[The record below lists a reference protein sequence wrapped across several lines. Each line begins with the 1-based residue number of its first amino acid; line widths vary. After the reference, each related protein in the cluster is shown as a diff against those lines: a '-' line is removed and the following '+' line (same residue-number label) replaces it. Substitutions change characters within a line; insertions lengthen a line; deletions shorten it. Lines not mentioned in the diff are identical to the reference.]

1 MFRNLVSVRH
11 AGPAALGAVVLSAAL
26 VLFAGAVRADDDGG
40 RQLRRGDRPQRAQRE
55 QAAPREQRVQWR
67 DTGARSAQGE
77 RSYSQRPSQER
88 RGDRPKGGGS
98 DHLRR
103 GDRPQGGG
111 SDHLRRGDGYRGN
124 GGGSRQY
131 GNGGRRY
138 GGGDHSYG
146 NGGRRYYDGHRYR
159 APYRVRYVRP
169 HRVIRVGL
177 GLPYYCPPSYRGYVV
192 RRPVVR
198 EYVPSIEV
206 ENYPPAGC
214 YYYDPYCER
223 EFANLDDCTEHLDGA
238 DHSNTVE
245 VVDETTGEVVR
256 TLEFV
261 DGYWSLRR

>member
-1 MFRNLVSVRH
+1 MSRNLVSVRN
-11 AGPAALGAVVLSAAL
+11 AGSAALGAVLLSAAL
-26 VLFAGAVRADDDGG
+26 VLCAGAARADDDGG
-40 RQLRRGDRPQRAQRE
+40 RQLRRGDRPQSAQRE

-67 DTGARSAQGE
+67 DTGRRGSEGE
-77 RSYSQRPSQER
+77 RSYSQRPNQE
-88 RGDRPKGGGS
+88 
-98 DHLRR
+98 RR

-124 GGGSRQY
+124 GGSGGGRHY

-138 GGGDHSYG
+138 GGGDHYYG
-146 NGGRRYYDGHRYR
+146 GGRRYYDGNRYR
-159 APYRVRYVRP
+159 APYRVRYARP

-214 YYYDPYCER
+214 YYYDPYCQR

-238 DHSNTVE
+238 DHSNLVE

-261 DGYWSLRR
+261 DGYWGLRR